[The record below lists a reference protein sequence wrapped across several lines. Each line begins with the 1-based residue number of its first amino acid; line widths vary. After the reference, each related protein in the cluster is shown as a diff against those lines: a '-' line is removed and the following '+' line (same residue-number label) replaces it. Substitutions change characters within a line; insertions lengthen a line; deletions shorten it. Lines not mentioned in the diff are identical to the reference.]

1 MFGVFFITHIFR
13 GLIQEVSVTHAA
25 RSCWW
30 VCAMVFIAM
39 AVADKCVIRIH
50 YLRGY
55 GDEAMKSLHLNA
67 LSFITVFVAV
77 QMPNG

>member
-1 MFGVFFITHIFR
+1 MLVG
-13 GLIQEVSVTHAA
+13 
-25 RSCWW
+25 
-30 VCAMVFIAM
+30 CAMVFIAM

-67 LSFITVFVAV
+67 LTFITVFVAV
-77 QMPNG
+77 QMPNGWRISTDINQISIISMY